1 MQITDEAIKSVAEGI
16 SNCVYWNNLQA
27 VKELME
33 LFNKIARKEL
43 KTPDDYIDMYDD
55 CFYTYQSWKAL
66 VESEKDQSDGL
77 TEDELK
83 RELEDNEHGSVW
95 QLPCGWYVQYV

>member
-1 MQITDEAIKSVAEGI
+1 MQITDEVIKSVAEGI

-43 KTPDDYIDMYDD
+43 KTPDDYIDIYND
-55 CFYTYQSWKAL
+55 CFYTYQSWEAL
-66 VESEKDQSDGL
+66 VESEKDQNDGL
-77 TEDELK
+77 TEEELK

-95 QLPCGWYVQYV
+95 KLPCGWYVQYV

>member
-1 MQITDEAIKSVAEGI
+1 MEQLKKVAEGI

-33 LFNKIARKEL
+33 LFNKISQREL
-43 KTPDDYIDMYDD
+43 HTADDYIDMYDD
-55 CFYTYQSWKAL
+55 CFYTYQTWEEL
-66 VESEKDQSDGL
+66 VESEKDQNDGL
-77 TEDELK
+77 TEEELK
-83 RELEDNEHGSVW
+83 KELEDDEHGSVW